1 MASRIWLTWE
11 VQRRNR
17 TLSKKLDATLYE
29 LISKKKGLA
38 RYAELIV
45 KSYQVLI
52 NEKPRLLFVQ
62 NPSLVLAL
70 WAVLNRPF
78 FSYRLIVDA
87 HNAGLYPAEGRS
99 VLLNFIASFVIRFA
113 DITLVTN
120 APLALVVIN
129 KKGRPFVLPDPL
141 PDLLPD
147 PAHKHRA
154 KTKAALTYV
163 CTWANDEPTP
173 ELIEAARELGDVL
186 TLYITGRPP
195 SWVKTLN
202 LPANIV
208 LTGFLSEAD
217 YLDLLQSS
225 DALIVLTTRDNC
237 LNCGAYEGVAL
248 EKPMILSDTEVIR
261 AYFNTGVVY
270 SQAHRQAIV
279 CAIQTLL
286 ADLAG
291 KQQQVS
297 TLKVNLGAAWVLK
310 HQDLEATLAALS
322 Q

>member
-87 HNAGLYPAEGRS
+87 HNAGLYPAEGKS
-99 VLLNFIASFVIRFA
+99 ALLALVASFVIRFA

-120 APLALVVIN
+120 APLALEVIK

-141 PDLLPD
+141 PDLLPK

-225 DALIVLTTRDNC
+225 DALIVLTTRENC

-261 AYFNTGVVY
+261 NYFNKGIVY
-270 SQAHRQAIV
+270 SKANKIALVDAIR
-279 CAIQTLL
+279 TLL
-286 ADLAG
+286 TTGANAQ
-291 KQQQVS
+291 KQVS
-297 TLKVNLGAAWVLK
+297 ELKTELLCNWDVNHRK
-310 HQDLEATLAALS
+310 FEDALS
-322 Q
+322 RFE

>member
-1 MASRIWLTWE
+1 
-11 VQRRNR
+11 
-17 TLSKKLDATLYE
+17 
-29 LISKKKGLA
+29 
-38 RYAELIV
+38 
-45 KSYQVLI
+45 
-52 NEKPRLLFVQ
+52 
-62 NPSLVLAL
+62 LV
-70 WAVLNRPF
+70 
-78 FSYRLIVDA
+78 
-87 HNAGLYPAEGRS
+87 
-99 VLLNFIASFVIRFA
+99 ASFVIRFA

-147 PAHKHRA
+147 PAPKHRA
-154 KTKAALTYV
+154 RTKAALTYV

-225 DALIVLTTRDNC
+225 DALIVLTTRENC

-248 EKPMILSDTEVIR
+248 EQPMILSDTEVIR
-261 AYFNTGVVY
+261 NYFNKGIVY
-270 SQAHRQAIV
+270 SKANKIALVDAIR
-279 CAIQTLL
+279 TLL
-286 ADLAG
+286 TTGANAQ
-291 KQQQVS
+291 KQVS
-297 TLKVNLGAAWVLK
+297 ELKTELLCNWDVNHRK
-310 HQDLEATLAALS
+310 FEDALS
-322 Q
+322 RFE

>member
-1 MASRIWLTWE
+1 MASRLWLTWE
-11 VQRRNR
+11 IQRRNR

-52 NEKPRLLFVQ
+52 KEKPQLLFVQ
-62 NPSLVLAL
+62 NPSLILAL
-70 WAVLNRPF
+70 WAAFNRPF
-78 FSYRLIVDA
+78 FCYRLIVDA

-99 VLLNFIASFVIRFA
+99 ALLNFAASLVLRFA
-113 DITLVTN
+113 DLTIVTN

-141 PDLLPD
+141 PDLPMLNPSGYG
-147 PAHKHRA
+147 K
-154 KTKAALTYV
+154 KTKIVLTYV
-163 CTWANDEPTP
+163 CTWADDEPTRDV
-173 ELIEAARELGDVL
+173 IDAASEFTNEL
-186 TLYITGRPP
+186 TLNITGRPP
-195 SWVKTLN
+195 SWVKETPVPDN
-202 LPANIV
+202 VV

-225 DALIVLTTRDNC
+225 DALIVLTTRENC

-248 EKPMILSDTEVIR
+248 EKPLILSDTQVIR

-270 SQAHRQAIV
+270 SQAHKQAIV
-279 CAIQTLL
+279 SAIRALL
-286 ADLAG
+286 ADLVG

-297 TLKVNLGAAWVLK
+297 TLKVKLGADWALSHK
-310 HQDLEATLAALS
+310 DLEAILVSL
-322 Q
+322 